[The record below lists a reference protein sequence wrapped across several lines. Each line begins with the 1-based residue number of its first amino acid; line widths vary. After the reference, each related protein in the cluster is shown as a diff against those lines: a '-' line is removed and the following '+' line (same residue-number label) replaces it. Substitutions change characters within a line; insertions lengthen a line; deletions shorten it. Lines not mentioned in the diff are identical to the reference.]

1 MVVSQEGRTA
11 LIWAAM
17 KGHTKIFKA
26 LIAKGADK
34 DAKEKVRR
42 RHSVSTGER
51 ANDQRMCGT
60 GLRDLA
66 LQGVSVPCTVPVVF
80 VTGTN

>member
-1 MVVSQEGRTA
+1 MAVSQEDRTA

-17 KGHTKIFKA
+17 NGNTEAVEA
-26 LIAKGADK
+26 LIKEGADK

-42 RHSVSTGER
+42 RHCVSTGER